1 MQMVLK
7 FDNILDM
14 INYDFNFVASN
25 KNHKTVLTFQEM
37 FVILKTKT

>member
-14 INYDFNFVASN
+14 INYDFNFVSSN
-25 KNHKTVLTFQEM
+25 KNPKTVLTFQEM
-37 FVILKTKT
+37 FVILKMKT